1 MDFGYKKLYIAG
13 QLVDATDGA
22 RRDVVCPATGKSVA
36 TIAWAGKKDTARA
49 VEAARKGFALWSA
62 MSIAERNG
70 WIKKL
75 RDEVIA
81 SAELLQE
88 AVMHEM
94 GKTWESAAEDIESLI
109 NALEWYPQEMLHR
122 RDQIIPDPDGTHRH
136 LLVSEPR
143 GVVVGILAWNFPLLN
158 LSFKL
163 GPALAAGCSIILKP
177 SKESPVSA
185 YIVGEICHRIGF
197 PAGVVNVICGPAVD
211 TSIPLCESTEVNVL
225 TLIGSSDTGRKI
237 IGQSSC
243 SIKKMGMELGGNAPA
258 IVFSDSNLEE
268 AATLIAAL
276 KYGNCGQVCVSPN
289 RIFVEGKV
297 YDAFMKLFMN
307 QVRLV
312 KVGFGRGTGVTMG
325 PLVSEEARS
334 RVLEVIADAV
344 ARGARL
350 TAGGHIPQGLAAGWF
365 LEPTVLEGIVPG
377 MRAYEEEMFGPVAS
391 IVRFDSEQQLQGMV
405 NIASAGLSSYLFTS
419 DHAKIEFYSHFLEYG
434 EVHVNGCKYAIY
446 LPHGGVKESGLGHDC
461 SHLAL
466 DDYLHIKRI
475 TVKIEK
481 R

>member
-1 MDFGYKKLYIAG
+1 MKHEYKKLYIDG
-13 QLVDATDGA
+13 GLVDAQDGA
-22 RRDVVCPATGKSVA
+22 RRDIICPATEKSVA
-36 TIAWAGKKDTARA
+36 SIAWAGKSDTLRA
-49 VEAARKGFALWSA
+49 IEAARKGFARWSA
-62 MSIAERNG
+62 LSINQRNA

-75 RDEVIA
+75 RDEIIT
-81 SAELLQE
+81 SAESLQD

-109 NALEWYPQEMLHR
+109 NALEWYPREMAHR
-122 RDQIIPDPDGTHRH
+122 RDQIIPDPDGTHQH

-143 GVVVGILAWNFPLLN
+143 GVVAAILAWNFPLLN

-185 YIVGEICHRIGF
+185 YMVGEICHRIGF
-197 PAGVVNVICGPAVD
+197 PAGVVNVICGPAAD
-211 TSIPLCESTEVNVL
+211 TSIPLCESKNVSVL
-225 TLIGSSDTGRKI
+225 TLIGSSETGRKI
-237 IGQSSC
+237 IEQGSS
-243 SIKKMGMELGGNAPA
+243 SIKKMSMELGGNAPA
-258 IVFSDSNLEE
+258 IVFSDCDLDE

-289 RIFVEGKV
+289 RIFVEGKT
-297 YDAFMKLFMN
+297 YDAFMKLFMEK
-307 QVRLV
+307 VRAI
-312 KVGFGRGTGVTMG
+312 KVGFGRGAGVTMG

-334 RVLEVIADAV
+334 RMLEVIADAV

-350 TAGGHIPQGLAAGWF
+350 AAGGRIPQGMDAGWF
-365 LEPTVLEGIVPG
+365 LEPTVLENVSPG
-377 MRAYEEEMFGPVAS
+377 MKAYDEEMFGPVAT
-391 IVRFDSEQQLQGMV
+391 IVRFDTEEQLRGMV

-419 DHAKIEFYSHFLEYG
+419 SHARIQYYTHFLEYG

-446 LPHGGVKESGLGHDC
+446 LPHGGVKESGIGHDC

-466 DDYLHIKRI
+466 DDYLHTKRI

-481 R
+481 Q

>member
-1 MDFGYKKLYIAG
+1 MEFGYKKLYIG
-13 QLVDATDGA
+13 GELVDAQEGA

-36 TIAWAGKKDTARA
+36 TIAWAGKSDTIRA
-49 VEAARKGFALWSA
+49 IEAARKGFLQWSA
-62 MSIAERNG
+62 MSINKRNA

-75 RDEVIA
+75 RDAVIA
-81 SAELLQE
+81 DAELLQE

-163 GPALAAGCSIILKP
+163 GPALASGCSIILKP

-197 PAGVVNVICGPAVD
+197 PAGVVNVICGAAAD
-211 TSIPLCESTEVNVL
+211 TSIPLCGSKDVDVL
-225 TLIGSSDTGRKI
+225 TLIGSSETGLKI
-237 IGQSSC
+237 IEQSTC
-243 SIKKMGMELGGNAPA
+243 SIKKFGMELGGNAPA
-258 IVFSDSNLEE
+258 IVFADGNLEE
-268 AATLIAAL
+268 AASTIAAL
-276 KYGNCGQVCVSPN
+276 KYGNCGQICVSPN

-297 YDAFMKLFMN
+297 YDEFMKLFLDK
-307 QVRLV
+307 VRRI
-312 KVGFGRGTGVTMG
+312 KTGFGRGAGVAMG

-350 TAGGHIPQGLAAGWF
+350 TAGGNVPKGMDAGFF
-365 LEPTVLEGIVPG
+365 LEPTVLEDIVPG
-377 MRAYEEEMFGPVAS
+377 MRAYDEEMFGPVAS
-391 IVRFDSEQQLQGMV
+391 IVRFDGEEQLRGMV
-405 NIASAGLSSYLFTS
+405 NIASAGLSSYLFTL
-419 DHAKIEFYSHFLEYG
+419 DHAKIQFYTRFMEYG

-446 LPHGGVKESGLGHDC
+446 LPHGGIKESGIGHDC

-475 TVKIEK
+475 TIKIE